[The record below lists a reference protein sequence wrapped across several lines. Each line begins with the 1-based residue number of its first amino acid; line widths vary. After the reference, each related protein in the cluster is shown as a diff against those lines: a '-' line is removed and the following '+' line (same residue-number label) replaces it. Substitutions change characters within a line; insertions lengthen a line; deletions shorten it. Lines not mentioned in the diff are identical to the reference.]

1 MGTAFLFL
9 PETCVSS
16 VRPCH
21 NTRNFCEFCK
31 IPIPL
36 PGTCVTCIGL
46 AQYLG
51 YGYTLVA
58 TPGEPGILSGLTRR
72 MHYALRRH
80 IYVSSVTHTERQ
92 TARITIIA
100 AVHVSFV
107 CKARINEGHSGIETI
122 HFHESN

>member
-1 MGTAFLFL
+1 MT
-9 PETCVSS
+9 S
-16 VRPCH
+16 
-21 NTRNFCEFCK
+21 
-31 IPIPL
+31 
-36 PGTCVTCIGL
+36 IGL
-46 AQYLG
+46 AQYPG
-51 YGYTLVA
+51 CGYTLVA

-107 CKARINEGHSGIETI
+107 CKARINVGHSGIETI